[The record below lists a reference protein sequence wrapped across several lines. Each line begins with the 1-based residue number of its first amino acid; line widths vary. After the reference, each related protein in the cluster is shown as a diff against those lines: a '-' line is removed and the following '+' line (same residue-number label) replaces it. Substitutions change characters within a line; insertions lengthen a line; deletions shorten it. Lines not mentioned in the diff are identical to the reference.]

1 MDTGSGGLMFRKAL
15 VALALCLTLT
25 GCGKYTF
32 EDVYRYPCQDPANW
46 ESPDCQPPNCEAFGI
61 CTKDVMKGTPL
72 YDEDSEYENAPSTEG
87 TTSDE

>member
-1 MDTGSGGLMFRKAL
+1 MKKLL
-15 VALALCLTLT
+15 PLLAVIILSITLT

-46 ESPDCQPPNCEAFGI
+46 ETPDCTPPNCEAYGV

-72 YDEDSEYENAPSTEG
+72 YDEEAEYLGEPA
-87 TTSDE
+87 DE

>member
-1 MDTGSGGLMFRKAL
+1 MKKLLSLLAVT
-15 VALALCLTLT
+15 VLALMLT

-46 ESPDCQPPNCEAFGI
+46 ESPDCQPPNCEAYGV

-72 YDEDSEYENAPSTEG
+72 YDEEAEYNGEAITPNE
-87 TTSDE
+87 

>member
-1 MDTGSGGLMFRKAL
+1 LDTGSGGLMFRKAL

>member
-1 MDTGSGGLMFRKAL
+1 MKKLL
-15 VALALCLTLT
+15 PLLAVIVVSLTLT

-46 ESPDCQPPNCEAFGI
+46 ESPDCTPPNCEAYGV

-72 YDEDSEYENAPSTEG
+72 YDEEAEYLGESTNE
-87 TTSDE
+87 